1 MYYLASKLLS
11 FLLHPFN
18 WIIALFL
25 LSMLV
30 RSPWLKK
37 RIRIFSL
44 FLFLVFGNRALIN
57 EVYRRIEPPPLM
69 QETIA
74 APFEYGVV
82 LGGGFAGLNKRL
94 PDRIQFNDH
103 INRLTEGMELMGSGK
118 VGKLILSGGE
128 GGLQRDKEAE
138 SLHSL
143 SFLRE
148 INWPDSTIL
157 TETTSRNTYENARN
171 VKRMLDSVGV
181 EAPGAKAPG
190 AKAPGAKAPVLLITS
205 ALHMPRAA
213 ACFRKQGISFTP
225 YPADYQQWEK
235 VPFTQ
240 YFFPQLRC
248 FDEWQAIFREWVGMA
263 VYRLK
268 GYAE

>member
-1 MYYLASKLLS
+1 MYHLASKLLT

-30 RSPWLKK
+30 RSPRFKK

-44 FLFLVFGNRALIN
+44 FLFMVFGNRALIN
-57 EVYRRIEPPPLM
+57 SVYQWIEPQPLL
-69 QETIA
+69 QETIT

-103 INRLTEGMELMGSGK
+103 INRLTEGMELIGSGK
-118 VGKLILSGGE
+118 VDKLILSGGE

-138 SLHSL
+138 SLLSF

-171 VKRMLDSVGV
+171 VKRMLDSLGAL
-181 EAPGAKAPG
+181 APGANAPG
-190 AKAPGAKAPVLLITS
+190 ANAPILLITS

-213 ACFRKQGISFTP
+213 ACFRQQGISFTP

-235 VPFTQ
+235 VPLPQ

-248 FDEWQAIFREWVGMA
+248 FDEWRAIFREWVGMA

>member
-1 MYYLASKLLS
+1 MYYLASKLLT

-18 WIIALFL
+18 WIFALL
-25 LSMLV
+25 LFSVMI
-30 RSPWLKK
+30 RSGRLKK

-44 FLFLVFGNRALIN
+44 FLFIVFGNRALIN
-57 EVYRRIEPPPLM
+57 TVYQRIEPQPLL
-69 QETIA
+69 QETIT

-118 VGKLILSGGE
+118 LDKLILSGGE

-143 SFLRE
+143 SFLKE
-148 INWPDSTIL
+148 INWPDSIIL

-171 VKRMLDSVGV
+171 VKHMLDSLGA

-190 AKAPGAKAPVLLITS
+190 AKAPILLITS

-213 ACFRKQGISFTP
+213 ACFRQQGISFTP
-225 YPADYQQWEK
+225 YPADYQQWDK
-235 VPFTQ
+235 VPFPQ